1 MKAGSKTIRV
11 KNLLSFIEWVGKFK
25 GGKCLY
31 RGLPQSCYRPEASAY
46 RRLQAD
52 KKNPADLLEIN
63 RELIEKVRRQGYDL
77 KDGQRLSD
85 LEVLARLQH
94 FGAATG
100 LIDFTFNAL
109 VALWFACWE
118 IDPAPKKDGK
128 VVMLRS
134 DNLYPLINVDYEM
147 SKNEID
153 YFFKPDSAGL
163 YRYYQWTPTPQDY
176 RINAQHSVFVFGG
189 ADIEIDEKCLIDTCH
204 KQDILTELEELSGI
218 TGNYLFSDFEGL
230 SWTEAA
236 DKPHMQINAKEC
248 RLRGIHAYQKAERLK
263 KDEALR
269 KNETLRKESLERAIR
284 LFAQAIELDKED
296 PDTYFHRGQAYRL
309 DEKYEKAIKDYNEVM
324 RIYKKTSRL
333 PLELAKVYNAR
344 GIIYKCMEKYEE
356 AIKDY
361 TQAIKLDPK
370 NVPAYNNRARAYI
383 SMEKYEEA
391 IKDYTQAIKLDP
403 NRGVVYE
410 NRGEAW
416 LLQNKQDKAEKD
428 FIEAAEL
435 NADVSSIFQYDYKNV
450 KDFEEKTGV
459 SVRDSIKKML
469 EPQEK

>member
-1 MKAGSKTIRV
+1 MKVGSKIIRV
-11 KNLLSFIEWVGKFK
+11 KSLLSFIKWVENFK
-25 GGKCLY
+25 GSKCLY
-31 RGLPQSCYRPEASAY
+31 RGLPKSCYQPEASAY

-52 KKNPADLLEIN
+52 EKNPADLLEIN

-77 KDGQRLSD
+77 KEGQRLSD

-118 IDPAPKKDGK
+118 SNPDPRKDGK

-134 DNLYPLINVDYEM
+134 DGLYPLINVDYEM

-153 YFFKPDSAGL
+153 YFFKSDSAGL

-189 ADIEIDEKCLIDTCH
+189 AEIEIDKDKECLIDACH

-236 DKPHMQINAKEC
+236 DKPHRQINAKEC

-269 KNETLRKESLERAIR
+269 KEPLERAIR
-284 LFAQAIELDKED
+284 LFDQAIELDKED

-324 RIYKKTSRL
+324 RIYKNTPRL

-344 GIIYKCMEKYEE
+344 GIIYKGMEKYEE

-383 SMEKYEEA
+383 SMKKYEKA

-416 LLQNKQDKAEKD
+416 LLQNEQDKAEKD
-428 FIEAAEL
+428 FIDAEEL
-435 NADVSSIFQYDYKNV
+435 NADVSSIFRYDYKNV
-450 KDFEEKTGV
+450 KDFEEKTGIP
-459 SVRDSIKKML
+459 VRESIKKML